1 MQNAPGLEP
10 HCPDLGGWWSLGFW
24 RARNF
29 QTTPRGPRK
38 PPEPGH
44 CNPGQSAGKQRR
56 AGWQRRQRRPE
67 SVALGSASRGGRAS
81 GPGAPPEP
89 RRAGRGAEQRRGP
102 RREFAPRPPTCACGA
117 SPAPRCGRAGH
128 GRAGGVGPRL
138 GVAATRRLRPRRS
151 PGAEPN
157 VTVPVSSCCG
167 IYAID
172 HKKFLIYMINHN
184 DKLEFCHHRGVFR
197 AINKTTT

>member
-1 MQNAPGLEP
+1 MKQAENFRAPQRPFSTQPEMQNAPGLEP

-67 SVALGSASRGGRAS
+67 SVALGSASRAGRAS

-89 RRAGRGAEQRRGP
+89 RRAGRGAEARGCWQPGPGFLGRRPRSRRPSSAAAPPRVRPAPADVRVRSFPRSALRPGRAWPRRGRRPASGGGCYSAAASSPEP
-102 RREFAPRPPTCACGA
+102 R
-117 SPAPRCGRAGH
+117 
-128 GRAGGVGPRL
+128 
-138 GVAATRRLRPRRS
+138 
-151 PGAEPN
+151 
-157 VTVPVSSCCG
+157 
-167 IYAID
+167 
-172 HKKFLIYMINHN
+172 
-184 DKLEFCHHRGVFR
+184 
-197 AINKTTT
+197 